1 MTVGELIKKLQKY
14 NPDMNVYVHT
24 NGLEYSSVFDGQ
36 ILDFSVGP
44 YYYPNVR
51 KSTEDWLCLFV
62 EEDEL

>member
-1 MTVGELIKKLQKY
+1 MTVKELIKRLQKY
-14 NPDMNVYVHT
+14 NLDMNVYVHT

-44 YYYPNVR
+44 YTYPNGR

>member
-1 MTVGELIKKLQKY
+1 MTVKELIKKLQKY

-44 YYYPNVR
+44 YYYPNGR

>member
-1 MTVGELIKKLQKY
+1 MTVKELIKRLQKY

-24 NGLEYSSVFDGQ
+24 NALEYSSVFDGQ

-44 YYYPNVR
+44 YFYPDGR

>member
-36 ILDFSVGP
+36 ILDFSV
-44 YYYPNVR
+44 
-51 KSTEDWLCLFV
+51 
-62 EEDEL
+62 